1 MQKEMNLSYWK
12 RYILAAVC
20 AAFVAFFAAAAVR
33 VDANSVISVNSRA
46 NAKYSKK
53 VKSLLD
59 SGNYRTVEYK
69 FTDIT
74 GDGINEALLLL
85 SPKNA
90 GSTVVF
96 RIFDYDTAT
105 GRIKRILNYRGK
117 YLEKLLVYKTNKTL
131 ILEYSGKGAKEY
143 DYFSMKKGVYVLDAY
158 KLRPASS
165 SVWQFYNKDG
175 KRISESDFKKLIKG
189 VKYGK
194 RTIIRTS
201 TFTIALS

>member
-1 MQKEMNLSYWK
+1 MQREMNMSYWK
-12 RYILAAVC
+12 RYILIAAC
-20 AAFVAFFAAAAVR
+20 AAFAVFFAAAAVR
-33 VDANSVISVNSRA
+33 VDAASVISVNARA

-85 SPKNA
+85 TPKKS

-96 RIFDYDTAT
+96 RIFDYDTSS
-105 GRIKRILNYRGK
+105 GKIKRILNYRGK
-117 YLEKLLVYKTNKTL
+117 YLKKLLVYKTNKTF

-143 DYFSMKKGVYVLDAY
+143 DYFSMKKGIYVLDAY

-165 SVWQFYNKDG
+165 SIWQYYNKDG
-175 KRISESDFKKLIKG
+175 KRISEADFKKLIKG

-194 RTIIRTS
+194 RTIIKTS

>member
-1 MQKEMNLSYWK
+1 MNMSYWK
-12 RYILAAVC
+12 RYILIAVC
-20 AAFVAFFAAAAVR
+20 AAFAVFFAAAAVR
-33 VDANSVISVNSRA
+33 VDAASVISVNARA

-85 SPKNA
+85 TPKKS

-96 RIFDYDTAT
+96 RIFDYNTAT
-105 GRIKRILNYRGK
+105 GKIKRILNCRGK
-117 YLEKLLVYKTNKTL
+117 YLEKLLVYKSNKTL

-143 DYFSMKKGVYVLDAY
+143 DYYSMKKGAYVLDAY

-201 TFTIALS
+201 AFTIALS